1 MVRVIVIGVTLFM
14 VVYGVLMALF
24 LLLEKVPPVSE
35 AGIPVWQYMAAVTA
49 GSMVF
54 VAVLGGVVVGVLALG
69 QRVFG
74 KQRKD

>member
-1 MVRVIVIGVTLFM
+1 MVRVIVVVGTLFM
-14 VVYGVLMALF
+14 VVYGILMALF
-24 LLLEKVPPVSE
+24 LLLEKLPPLNE

-49 GSMVF
+49 GVMAF
-54 VAVLGGVVVGVLALG
+54 VAVLYGVVVGLLALG